1 MELYSSAIIRAWVSM
16 CRLMLHKAVEKASLN
31 NQESTVII
39 QSALPSTAN
48 MKQTVTTN
56 NVMKK

>member
-1 MELYSSAIIRAWVSM
+1 M